1 MKTRVVVLGTA
12 ALGFIA
18 IFLLRA
24 GTEPLAQAQGGSAG
38 GPVSIA
44 AVAGE
49 KGGQDIFGA
58 YEPVATWP
66 QDLAEL
72 PGNEKWTWGS
82 VEGVFAESP
91 NRVFIFQRGELPNI
105 PEPKIR
111 RTPEFGPSLA
121 FPVGGGRVPMR
132 NATFASPPANGGT
145 GQLAEDGL
153 RLYTG
158 KFGVDAQWE
167 HCLVVVNAQGK
178 IIEDWTQWDSMWR
191 RPHAVY
197 ISPYDPEKHVWLV
210 DDHMHAIYR
219 FTNDGKK
226 LVQTIGTPG
235 EHGADGTHF
244 NRPTFIA
251 WLPDGTF
258 FVADGYNGTR
268 VAKFDKDGKF
278 LLDWGKKGIAIG
290 NGTSGPLDA
299 RPSYFNNVHGI
310 AVDPDS
316 RRVFVNDRSNK
327 RIQVFDEFGKYLY
340 EWSIGVEPAQ
350 IYTIYLGSD
359 HSVWGGD
366 YGTSKMVKWNEQGH
380 FLYAWG
386 TFGHYPGGMWG
397 VHQISVD
404 QEGNVYVAEVN
415 NGRAQKFRPRA
426 GANPAFLLGKPFYS
440 AWK

>member
-1 MKTRVVVLGTA
+1 
-12 ALGFIA
+12 
-18 IFLLRA
+18 
-24 GTEPLAQAQGGSAG
+24 
-38 GPVSIA
+38 
-44 AVAGE
+44 
-49 KGGQDIFGA
+49 
-58 YEPVATWP
+58 
-66 QDLAEL
+66 
-72 PGNEKWTWGS
+72 
-82 VEGVFAESP
+82 
-91 NRVFIFQRGELPNI
+91 
-105 PEPKIR
+105 
-111 RTPEFGPSLA
+111 
-121 FPVGGGRVPMR
+121 
-132 NATFASPPANGGT
+132 
-145 GQLAEDGL
+145 
-153 RLYTG
+153 
-158 KFGVDAQWE
+158 
-167 HCLVVVNAQGK
+167 
-178 IIEDWTQWDSMWR
+178 
-191 RPHAVY
+191 
-197 ISPYDPEKHVWLV
+197 
-210 DDHMHAIYR
+210 MHAIYR

-366 YGTSKMVKWNEQGH
+366 YGTSKMVKWDEQGH

-404 QEGNVYVAEVN
+404 QEGNFYVAEVN
-415 NGRAQKFRPRA
+415 NGRAQKFRPRV

>member
-1 MKTRVVVLGTA
+1 MRKRIAVLGMATFGFMALFLWHGGTA
-12 ALGFIA
+12 
-18 IFLLRA
+18 
-24 GTEPLAQAQGGSAG
+24 PPAQAQAGSAG
-38 GPVSIA
+38 APVSVA
-44 AVAGE
+44 AIPGQI
-49 KGGQDIFGA
+49 GGQDIFGA

-72 PGNEKWTWGS
+72 PGHKDWTWGS
-82 VEGVFAESP
+82 VEGIFAESP
-91 NRVFIFQRGELPNI
+91 NRVFIFQRGELPNVSM
-105 PEPKIR
+105 PKTR
-111 RTPEFGPSLA
+111 RTPEFGPSFA
-121 FPVGGGRVPMR
+121 FPVGADRVPMR
-132 NATFASPPANGGT
+132 NATLASPPAHGGT
-145 GQLAEDGL
+145 GQPAEGDL
-153 RLYTG
+153 QDYTG
-158 KFGVDAQWE
+158 KFGVDARWE
-167 HCLVVVNAQGK
+167 DCLVVADAQGK
-178 IIEDWTQWDSMWR
+178 IIERWTQWDSMWH
-191 RPHAVY
+191 RPHSVY

-235 EHGADGTHF
+235 VHGADATHF

-278 LLDWGKKGIAIG
+278 LMDWGKKGIAVG
-290 NGTSGPLDA
+290 NGTSGPLDT
-299 RPSYFNNVHGI
+299 RPGYFNNVHGI
-310 AVDPDS
+310 AVDPDT

-327 RIQVFDEFGKYLY
+327 RIQVFDENGKYLY
-340 EWSIGVEPAQ
+340 EWSVGAEPAQ

-359 HSVWGGD
+359 HSLWGAD
-366 YGTSKMVKWNEQGH
+366 YGTSKMVKWDEQGH

-404 QEGNVYVAEVN
+404 QEGNVYVAEVA
-415 NGRAQKFRPRA
+415 NGRAQKFRPRP